1 GGQFGGVRLRAGIEK
16 RGHRVEGGEMIEV
29 NGRHDVVPSSGCGR
43 ARAPPHRRQAAAARG
58 RSLPAS

>member
-1 GGQFGGVRLRAGIEK
+1 
-16 RGHRVEGGEMIEV
+16 MIEV